1 MKTATA
7 NFKSKANLPQGT
19 QSVILAKIFYGTSSF
34 FLCSTRKVTIGT
46 DIYKPYVEE
55 FGTISYA
62 VNEAPGLGSQSTCE
76 IILKRKIFA
85 ESGGGTENTAENLLT
100 QKSKGKQILLWQ
112 FFDDTLS
119 PVLGDS
125 DKLPLGI
132 FIIDEVLEIKGGK
145 LKLRCI
151 SPEVK
156 IDLETPKLKLEK
168 TTFPNLLEDNLGL
181 TRPIVFGNFP
191 FPFNTTPVGMNE
203 KEYIACQRPIHVPIP
218 IYLTDIYDFIFLVHE
233 APDAIDL
240 TSESGE
246 NLELFEWFPE
256 WNLYAFCRRIDGN
269 NKVWAASNSSGRTSI
284 DMNALYNITNHGRLR
299 YLRILPAEPHY
310 NNGATEWKNAIDLD
324 ETTKASIPASTNLMV
339 TFDEKSALSECIKVA
354 WKICF
359 YVSAVN
365 LGGGA
370 NIDVSDGIIGGAE
383 NIRGNFGTTGFK
395 EISSATLT
403 DTAISQGYYLKI
415 AVGAGQ
421 SCTINGLHIK
431 LEFNSNKRPF
441 ATFNPGRAARTE
453 KIGRGMGP
461 YFERILGPITRHYPG
476 IAPEWISATGL
487 NNYFFNGRGLVFDTD
502 TKGYNYENPV
512 YFIQYLLR
520 KIAGYASTEI
530 QYTSFNQ
537 THDWLT
543 KDSGPAGEFTFWKF
557 AGSLNISK
565 SASAWLED
573 ILTQSLCW
581 LYWGGES
588 GWHLFPINYASQI
601 TGILTFSDTDSI
613 RPILK
618 NTFKLY
624 RSRYIY
630 NKFVFDIDFDYA
642 SGKFREE
649 IVFDQ
654 ANKTEL
660 ATSVT
665 DYGEIIYPIKDYT
678 FIHNPEF
685 SITSSTNATPIVVTV
700 SGHRFS
706 NGDKILFRGHTV
718 NSNANGVW
726 TIANVTTNTFELS
739 GSTGNGIGGA
749 TGTVCNLTSGKSSQ
763 VNNLYSVLR
772 RAWKDPR
779 WIVEFETR
787 LSMSWLEVG
796 DNFRINHPAAS
807 GITGNGGATL
817 NDNTDFQIIEWRQ
830 NGNRIFVKA
839 VEVVP

>member
-7 NFKSKANLPQGT
+7 NFKSKANLPQGI
-19 QSVILAKIFYGTSSF
+19 QEVILAKIFYGTFSF

-55 FGTISYA
+55 FGTISYG

-85 ESGGGTENTAENLLT
+85 ETGGGTENTAENLLT
-100 QKSKGKQILLWQ
+100 QKSKGKQVLLWQ
-112 FFDDTLS
+112 FFDDTIS
-119 PVLGDS
+119 PILGDS
-125 DKLPLGI
+125 DKLPLAI
-132 FIIDEVLEIKGGK
+132 FIIDEVLEIKGGQ

-151 SPEVK
+151 SPELK
-156 IDLETPKLKLEK
+156 IDFETPKLKLEK

-181 TRPIVFGNFP
+181 TRPIVFGNFTHP
-191 FPFNTTPVGMNE
+191 YALDE
-203 KEYIACQRPIHVPIP
+203 KEYISCSRPVYVPIP

-233 APDAIDL
+233 APDAIDI
-240 TSESGE
+240 TFEGAV

-256 WNLYAFCRRIDGN
+256 WNLYAFCRRVDST
-269 NKVWAASNSSGRTSI
+269 NKVWAISNSTGRTSI
-284 DMNALYNITNHGRLR
+284 DMNALYNITNVGRSR
-299 YLRILPAEPHY
+299 YLRILPAEAHY
-310 NNGATEWKNAIDLD
+310 NNQATEWKNAIDLD

-339 TFDEKSALSECIKVA
+339 TYDEKSALSECVKLA

-359 YVSAVN
+359 YVSAVS
-365 LGGGA
+365 GT
-370 NIDVSDGIIGGAE
+370 IDVYDGIIGGAE
-383 NIRGNFGTTGFK
+383 NLRGTFNTTGFK
-395 EISSATLT
+395 EISSATLSG
-403 DTAISQGYYLKI
+403 TAIDQGYYLKI
-415 AVGAGQ
+415 STGVGE

-441 ATFNPGRAARTE
+441 ATFNPGF
-453 KIGRGMGP
+453 RGAVKTIRYERDIH
-461 YFERILGPITRHYPG
+461 YFGFKKPITEHYPSK
-476 IAPEWISATGL
+476 APAWLSASGM
-487 NNYFFNGRGLVFDTD
+487 NNYFFNGRGLIFDTD

-520 KIAGYASTEI
+520 KILGYASTEI

-543 KDSGPAGEFTFWKF
+543 KDSGPAGEFTSWKF
-557 AGSLNISK
+557 AGSLNVSK

-588 GWHLFPINYASQI
+588 GWHLFPVNYASQI

-665 DYGEIIYPIKDYT
+665 DYGEITHPIKDYT

-685 SITSSTNATPIVVTV
+685 SISSSTNATPIVVTV

-706 NGDKILFRGHTV
+706 NGDKVLIQAHTI

-726 TIANVTTNTFELS
+726 IIANVATNIFELS
-739 GSTGNGIGGA
+739 GSSGNGIGGA

-763 VNNLYSVLR
+763 VNNLYSVLK

-796 DNFRINHPAAS
+796 DNFRINHPVAS
-807 GITGNGGATL
+807 GINGNGGTTL
-817 NDNTDFQIIEWRQ
+817 NNNTDFQIIEWRQ
-830 NGNRIFVKA
+830 MGNKIFVKA